1 MIVVVV
7 KLVVVVTRVVVIVL
21 VVVCVVVV
29 VVVVEAVVVPLIGS
43 MSCLRPDFLGPHGME
58 CRCNRVPFLIV
69 GLYHEPEKKRMYYSL
84 SRKRSVRSA

>member
-1 MIVVVV
+1 MIVAVLKIVVA
-7 KLVVVVTRVVVIVL
+7 VTRVVVIVL
-21 VVVCVVVV
+21 VIVCVVVV
-29 VVVVEAVVVPLIGS
+29 LVEAVVVPLIGS

>member
-1 MIVVVV
+1 MIVVVL
-7 KLVVVVTRVVVIVL
+7 KIVVAVTRVVVIVL
-21 VVVCVVVV
+21 VIVCVVVV
-29 VVVVEAVVVPLIGS
+29 LVEAVVVPLIGS